1 MNSIL
6 YMLHKDS
13 KLNPFIIGKYVS
25 DEYFCD
31 REKETEQVKTQLFN
45 GRNMT
50 LIAARR
56 IGKSGLISHVF
67 AQPDIAKAYYTIQ
80 VDLYATNNL
89 TEMVTVL
96 GKEVFSQ
103 VQKQSKSWRDKF
115 FDVITSLRVGLKL
128 DPVSG
133 VPTLDIGIGDISSP
147 TMTIDQIFEY
157 LEMADKP
164 CIVAFDEFQQITNY
178 PEKNV
183 EALLRT
189 YIQRCKKTLFI
200 FAGSQKHMMAQMF
213 LSPARPFYQST
224 SNMGLEPIPRDTYIA
239 FAQAM
244 FKKGAKEID
253 AEAVGRVYDMYYG
266 ITWYMQYMLNEM
278 FNLTPEG
285 GTCRVETIEV
295 AIQNVLSAQQTFYQY
310 VFTNIPPR
318 QKELLFA
325 IAKAGVA
332 QNVTSKEFV
341 QKYRLQSASSIQS
354 ALKGLEEKEL
364 VIGSLDKT
372 WRIYDT
378 FLEQY
383 IQRYVVNGELSSNGF
398 MYLDKK

>member
-1 MNSIL
+1 
-6 YMLHKDS
+6 MLHKDS

-133 VPTLDIGIGDISSP
+133 VPTLGLSTKFLNIWRWR
-147 TMTIDQIFEY
+147 
-157 LEMADKP
+157 
-164 CIVAFDEFQQITNY
+164 TN
-178 PEKNV
+178 PV
-183 EALLRT
+183 
-189 YIQRCKKTLFI
+189 
-200 FAGSQKHMMAQMF
+200 
-213 LSPARPFYQST
+213 
-224 SNMGLEPIPRDTYIA
+224 
-239 FAQAM
+239 
-244 FKKGAKEID
+244 
-253 AEAVGRVYDMYYG
+253 
-266 ITWYMQYMLNEM
+266 
-278 FNLTPEG
+278 
-285 GTCRVETIEV
+285 
-295 AIQNVLSAQQTFYQY
+295 
-310 VFTNIPPR
+310 
-318 QKELLFA
+318 
-325 IAKAGVA
+325 
-332 QNVTSKEFV
+332 
-341 QKYRLQSASSIQS
+341 
-354 ALKGLEEKEL
+354 
-364 VIGSLDKT
+364 
-372 WRIYDT
+372 
-378 FLEQY
+378 
-383 IQRYVVNGELSSNGF
+383 
-398 MYLDKK
+398 